1 MNVLHTI
8 SGMDIKSGGPSL
20 STYVLV
26 QGLRQ
31 AGVSAEIA
39 AYATSATGEG
49 HIAADDFIHYLPPP
63 KSPRYG
69 YSKEFS
75 KLFTSKQDIDVYHA
89 HGLWQYPS
97 HGTAVWARKSGKPC
111 VISPR
116 GMLYP
121 AALNKTAIFKRIA
134 MALYQRCDL
143 QQASCIHATCAQ
155 EYQYIRACGI
165 RRPPVAIIPNAID
178 ISGLNA
184 KKAEDYGK
192 KKVGFVGRFAP
203 IKNIEALLRAWAQSG
218 GKCAD
223 WELILVGD
231 GAADYRK
238 SLEELTYNKLGM
250 QNVRFPGF
258 LSGQPKEDLLLT
270 LDCLVLPS
278 KSENFGMVV
287 PEALARGIPVI
298 ASKGTP
304 WQELEGSPCVVS
316 GKQSVVSGG
325 QEQKN
330 KSQLTTYNSQ
340 PTASGRCGWWID
352 VGVEPL
358 TVALKEAMSQT
369 DAERYA
375 MGQSGRKLVEQKY
388 SCGTVASQMKLVYE
402 WLLYGGEV
410 PDCVRLD

>member
-1 MNVLHTI
+1 MNALQTI
-8 SGMDIKSGGPSL
+8 SSLDIKSGGPSL

-26 QGLRQ
+26 KGLRQ

-39 AYATSATGEG
+39 AYATPAFVER
-49 HIAADDFIHYLPPP
+49 HIAADDFIHYLCPP

-69 YSKEFS
+69 YSKEFN
-75 KLFTSKQDIDVYHA
+75 KFFAAKQDVDVYHA
-89 HGLWQYPS
+89 HGLWQYSS
-97 HGTAVWARKSGKPC
+97 HGTAVWSRKSGKPC

-121 AALNKTAIFKRIA
+121 SALSKTAMFKRIA
-134 MALYQRCDL
+134 MILYQRYDL
-143 QQASCIHATCAQ
+143 QRASCIHATCEQ

-178 ISGLNA
+178 LSGLNA

-203 IKNIEALLRAWAQSG
+203 IKNIEVLLRAWAQSG
-218 GKCAD
+218 GKSAD
-223 WELILVGD
+223 WELMLVGD

-238 SLEELTYNKLGM
+238 SLEELAYKELGI

-258 LSGQPKEDLLLT
+258 LSGQPKEELLLT

-304 WQELEGSPCVVS
+304 WQELEGIPCVVS
-316 GKQSVVSGG
+316 GKQLVNSGG
-325 QEQKN
+325 QEQKQN
-330 KSQLTTYNSQ
+330 SQLTTYISQ
-340 PTASGRCGWWID
+340 PTASVRCGWWVDAD
-352 VGVEPL
+352 VVSL
-358 TVALKEAMSQT
+358 AAALKETMNLT
-369 DAERYA
+369 DAERYV
-375 MGQSGRKLVEQKY
+375 MGQNGRKLVEQKY
-388 SCGTVASQMKLVYE
+388 SCETVASQMKLVYE